1 MTEDILHGTPS
12 PITKDMGTTAIRL
25 CSRELA
31 MPAFANETCQF
42 SIRNIKTTRT
52 FIKLKFPFG
61 SAITYGVVLTSVCT
75 TLLKLHAHVLYSY
88 KI

>member
-25 CSRELA
+25 CCRELA

-42 SIRNIKTTRT
+42 SIRNLKTRT
-52 FIKLKFPFG
+52 FIKVKFPFG
-61 SAITYGVVLTSVCT
+61 SAITYGVVLTSVYT
-75 TLLKLHAHVLYSY
+75 TLLKLHVLYL
-88 KI
+88 